1 MRPHDRTPDRWTAS
15 RTLPEPQTQQ
25 THNAE
30 LKGTNRQQKSE
41 DDDAATQEPTGTR
54 HGMHMANA
62 PHYLPLGRRTA
73 SATLQI
79 LHTKQRHTSTA
90 HRYAQNAHRTAR
102 LQTCGLSTGTYEY
115 QTRHTHGRCDPP
127 PAPPGRRSASAAQL
141 QYHTHNRHAHALKR
155 TETEHRVARTQP
167 CRLSAGGACAR
178 ARQTPPE
185 PPDP

>member
-1 MRPHDRTPDRWTAS
+1 MAPVLTAGAVTTELRYLLPRFLRVQDSAGARPMRPHDRTPDRWTAS

-73 SATLQI
+73 FATLPI
-79 LHTKQRHTSTA
+79 PHKEQRHKEPRTDT
-90 HRYAQNAHRTAR
+90 HRPHTGLRDCSPADSAPVPTTTR
-102 LQTCGLSTGTYEY
+102 LGTL
-115 QTRHTHGRCDPP
+115 TVDASLH
-127 PAPPGRRSASAAQL
+127 PAPRVDGPHRPHFYSTTQ
-141 QYHTHNRHAHALKR
+141 R
-155 TETEHRVARTQP
+155 TDMRT
-167 CRLSAGGACAR
+167 R
-178 ARQTPPE
+178 
-185 PPDP
+185 